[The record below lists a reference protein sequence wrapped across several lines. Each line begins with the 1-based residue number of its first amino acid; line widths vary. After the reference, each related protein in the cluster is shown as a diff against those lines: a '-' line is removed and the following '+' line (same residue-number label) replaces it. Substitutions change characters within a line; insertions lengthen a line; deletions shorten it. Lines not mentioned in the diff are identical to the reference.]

1 MVCLCSGTLKK
12 GVCDGIRKTV
22 YEDQGEGRMKKL
34 RTVAIGIFLGNVLLH
49 AIFGAILVHGPVL
62 GGFSMLAMLIFALL
76 LYKL

>member
-1 MVCLCSGTLKK
+1 
-12 GVCDGIRKTV
+12 
-22 YEDQGEGRMKKL
+22 MKKL

-62 GGFSMLAMLIFALL
+62 GSFSMLAMLIFALL